1 VIRPLLKA
9 PLTLACIAICAA
21 LSVGCGEQADSAGS
35 ANALDETVAA
45 TSKIQSARMTASVDL
60 EPDGLIALGGAIKLR
75 ASGQFA
81 APVAGELPRAK
92 LAIVASL
99 GGQAFDADATSTGK
113 RLFVKLDG
121 RDYEV
126 GDELVGRLSEFF
138 GDSGGGFASLGL
150 DPGAWIEHPR
160 DEGEATVGGVETD
173 HVSGDIDAEKLLAD
187 VAGLLEGTGGAE
199 LLSPKLRSEIAAA
212 VKSAKVEIWSGK
224 QDRILRQLTV
234 AIDFAFKTGASPV
247 QGLDGGK
254 LNLRLLLED
263 VNATEVEVRTPKDPR
278 PLSMLFKDRGLTGL
292 LSGLG
297 AGAPKGTGAGD
308 GGQAF
313 LKCLRAAGEN
323 SEAVERCASKLGP

>member
-1 VIRPLLKA
+1 MIHSTLRALLV
-9 PLTLACIAICAA
+9 TACVAVGGI
-21 LSVGCGEQADSAGS
+21 VMGGCGEADDSAATSS
-35 ANALDETVAA
+35 ALNETVAA
-45 TSKIQSARMTASVDL
+45 TSKIESGRLTASVDL
-60 EPDGLIALGGAIKLR
+60 EPDGLVALGGAIKLR

-81 APVAGELPRAK
+81 APAAGELPRAK

-99 GGQAFDADATSTGK
+99 GGQAFDAGATSTGK
-113 RLFVKLDG
+113 RLFVRLDG

-126 GDELVGRLSEFF
+126 GDELVAKLSEFF
-138 GDSGGGFASLGL
+138 GDTGGGFATLGL
-150 DPGAWIEHPR
+150 DPGAWIEDPR
-160 DEGEATVGGVETD
+160 DEGEATVGGVQTD
-173 HVSGDIDAEKLLAD
+173 HISGDIDVRKLLAD
-187 VAGLLEGTGGAE
+187 VDGLLEGTGGAGT
-199 LLSPKLRSEIAAA
+199 LSPKLRSQIAGAI
-212 VKSAKVEIWSGK
+212 KSAKVEIWSGK
-224 QDRILRQLTV
+224 QDRIVRQLTV
-234 AIDFAFKTGASPV
+234 AIDVAFKQGTSPL

-313 LKCLRAAGEN
+313 LTCLREAGEN